1 LSGAL
6 LTEALL
12 SEPDRP
18 AGTIPRVTRPRVAI
32 AHDYLTQRGGAERVV
47 VALLRAFPD
56 ATVHTLL
63 YDADATFPELRDAR
77 VVTSPVNRVGF
88 LRRHHRA
95 ALPVLAPAAGRM
107 TVDADVTIVSSSG
120 WAHGFDVRGRSIV
133 YCHNPA
139 RWLYQGDDYL
149 GENPRAV
156 VAGGLKVLGPW
167 LRRWDR
173 AAMAR
178 HDSYLVNSSVVRE
191 RVRATYGIEPGVLF
205 PPSVVRTDGDQQP
218 VGPFGAGFHLVVSRL
233 LPYKNVDRAI
243 EAFRELPDEQLLV
256 VGHGPEEDRL
266 RGLLPSNVAIASGVS
281 DVQLRWAYAHC
292 AALVAPAI
300 EDFGLT
306 PLEVG
311 AFGKPTLALR
321 GGGYLDTVADGVNGL
336 FFDRP
341 EAADIAAAV
350 RRSRATDW
358 DADTVVRHGDAFSEA
373 SFASALAAEV
383 DRLLEVPADR

>member
-1 LSGAL
+1 
-6 LTEALL
+6 
-12 SEPDRP
+12 
-18 AGTIPRVTRPRVAI
+18 VAI

-63 YDADATFPELRDAR
+63 YDAGATFPELRDAR
-77 VVTSPVNRVGF
+77 VVTSPLNRVGL

-95 ALPVLAPAAGRM
+95 ALPLLAPAAARM
-107 TVDADVTIVSSSG
+107 TVDADVTIVSTSG
-120 WAHGFDVRGRSIV
+120 WAHGFDLRGRSIV

-149 GENPRAV
+149 GEHPRAV
-156 VAGGLKVLGPW
+156 VAAGLKVLGPF

-173 AAMAR
+173 AAMAH
-178 HDSYLVNSSVVRE
+178 HDTYLANSSVVRD
-191 RVRATYGIEPGVLF
+191 RVRATYGIEADILF

-218 VGPFGAGFHLVVSRL
+218 VGAFDPGFHLVVSRL
-233 LPYKNVDRAI
+233 LPYKHVDRAI
-243 EAFRELPDEQLLV
+243 EAFRELPDERLLV
-256 VGHGPEEDRL
+256 IGHGPEEERL
-266 RGLLPSNVAIASGVS
+266 RGLLPPNAAIASGVS
-281 DVQLRWAYAHC
+281 DAQLRWAYAHC
-292 AALVAPAI
+292 TALVAPAL

-321 GGGYLDTVADGVNGL
+321 GGGYLDTVADGVNGH

-341 EAADIAAAV
+341 EPADIAAAV
-350 RRSRATDW
+350 RRSRASDW
-358 DADTVVRHGDAFSEA
+358 DAEAIVRHGDAFSETR
-373 SFASALAAEV
+373 FASTLGAEV
-383 DRLLEVPADR
+383 DRLLEIPADR